1 MTLTRKRM
9 LCIILRCPV
18 ADTATCHLDTQSNN
32 NSQQVSPFS
41 ETVFLNVIASPVP
54 MIQ

>member
-32 NSQQVSPFS
+32 NSQQASPYS
-41 ETVFLNVIASPVP
+41 ETVYLNVIASLVP
-54 MIQ
+54 MIL